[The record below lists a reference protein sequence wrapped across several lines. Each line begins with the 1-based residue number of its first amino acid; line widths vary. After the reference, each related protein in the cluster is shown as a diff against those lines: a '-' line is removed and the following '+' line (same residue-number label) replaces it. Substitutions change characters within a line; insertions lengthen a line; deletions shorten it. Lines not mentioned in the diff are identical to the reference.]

1 MNPLKM
7 NEFGL
12 SESLESV
19 LAQISA
25 IVNVLHHTISNTD
38 SSIYAADAA
47 HMLVTAK
54 NLAAEAERYR
64 KEWDA
69 LIPRW
74 NQLRGP
80 Q

>member
-1 MNPLKM
+1 MNQLKM

-25 IVNVLHHTISNTD
+25 IVNVVHYTVSSTD

-47 HMLVTAK
+47 QMLVTAK

-74 NQLRGP
+74 NELRGP
-80 Q
+80 R

>member
-1 MNPLKM
+1 MNQLKM

-25 IVNVLHHTISNTD
+25 IVNVVHHTISSTD
-38 SSIYAADAA
+38 ASIYAADAA
-47 HMLVTAK
+47 QMLVTAK

-74 NQLRGP
+74 NELRGP
-80 Q
+80 R